1 MIGKLKGLVDEIGS
15 DWAIVDVNGVGYLV
29 TCSRRTLDGL
39 PEIGGHVTLSIET
52 KVSEDAI
59 RLIGFASELER
70 DWFRLLVGV
79 QGVGTRVALGVLGTL
94 TPSDLARAIAL
105 EDKKAVSAAP
115 GVGPKVAA
123 RIVAEL
129 KDKAPSSANLNAVL
143 DVGVALGVAA
153 ADDGSAAIR
162 DAVSALVNLG
172 YPQVQA
178 ASAVSGAA
186 KKLEQGAT
194 AEQLIRQG
202 LKELAR

>member
-1 MIGKLKGLVDEIGS
+1 
-15 DWAIVDVNGVGYLV
+15 
-29 TCSRRTLDGL
+29 
-39 PEIGGHVTLSIET
+39 
-52 KVSEDAI
+52 
-59 RLIGFASELER
+59 
-70 DWFRLLVGV
+70 
-79 QGVGTRVALGVLGTL
+79 
-94 TPSDLARAIAL
+94 
-105 EDKKAVSAAP
+105 
-115 GVGPKVAA
+115 VAA